1 MLIFILGW
9 AAMAILSLSLF
20 ALMLRKI
27 LSISRI
33 TKALESIAQSQA
45 RMVQI
50 ETERNL
56 RIAQSRRVA

>member
-1 MLIFILGW
+1 MEIFILGW
-9 AAMAILSLSLF
+9 LSAAILSLSLF

-50 ETERNL
+50 EKERNV